1 MDFINNYYFNAFRKS
16 FDYKSFTQRKE
27 FNFFFLFYV
36 IVSIL
41 CFFIFFINQAY
52 LIATTATTQTVM
64 NAIKI
69 FYGVMIIVAIIHI
82 FPLLALIKRRYNDI
96 SPSKSKLFFGIYLS
110 VWILQM
116 SVGFTM
122 MLFTYIY
129 QDKLNIIFYVM
140 LAAFIQ
146 LCNIFMMINWIF
158 LMAKKGSAPIV
169 KPENPPIFPVENL

>member
-27 FNFFFLFYV
+27 FNLFFLFYV
-36 IVSIL
+36 IVSFL
-41 CFFIFFINQAY
+41 CFLVFFINQAY

-69 FYGVMIIVAIIHI
+69 FYGVMIIIAIIHI

-96 SPSKSKLFFGIYLS
+96 SPSKSKLFFGIYLG
-110 VWILQM
+110 VWIVQM

-122 MLFTYIY
+122 MWLIYTSQGKFSIIYILFG
-129 QDKLNIIFYVM
+129 L
-140 LAAFIQ
+140 LIQ

-158 LMAKKGSAPIV
+158 LMVKKGAAKIE
-169 KPENPPIFPVENL
+169 KPENPPIFPIENL